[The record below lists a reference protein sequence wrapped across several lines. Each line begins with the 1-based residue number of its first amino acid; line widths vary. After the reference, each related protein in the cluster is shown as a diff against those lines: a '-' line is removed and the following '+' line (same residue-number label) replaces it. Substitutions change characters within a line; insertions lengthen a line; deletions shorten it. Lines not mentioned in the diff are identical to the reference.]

1 MFEQNLFP
9 NLRSLKWN
17 ARPDTHP
24 IGISLIQPLL
34 SPRLA
39 VLDFGA
45 HRYDVALASFFKACP
60 SRCPLLTAV
69 RFGVR
74 VPGWSELT
82 DIYSEALCN
91 FENLKVI
98 EIRTLIRNGALHHLL
113 MSPQLQEFTAHI
125 QRNQLKEFSPPPS
138 AIPLRN
144 IKKLDLTLSD
154 LRPFIEILR
163 PGTQHFHEVFLRLLR
178 PEYAAPIES
187 FFNGLASPGHT
198 SHLQT
203 LSLCGNTS
211 NFRFEDSSTVAVSFN
226 ILHSLTCHTN
236 LRQLTINI
244 ENPIHL
250 NDEELVELARNW
262 PLLQT
267 IRICYVPRSPPP
279 TKYMTFKG
287 LLSLISVCP
296 DLRDVGL
303 TLDGREVPGGGDLK
317 AGLGSKIITKLR
329 FPNSPIHN
337 QPRLVTEF
345 WLRYFPSLTNVHEP
359 GAPLSD
365 PVSALDGYSRRWA
378 IVEMYITHPSK
389 LESAGENDVEV

>member
-9 NLRSLKWN
+9 NLRALKWN

-45 HRYDVALASFFKACP
+45 YSYDAALVSFLKACP

-74 VPGWSELT
+74 VQGWSELT

-91 FENLKVI
+91 FENLKAVDI
-98 EIRTLIRNGALHHLL
+98 HTLISDGALHHLL
-113 MSPQLQEFTAHI
+113 MSPQLQELTARI
-125 QRNQLKEFSPPPS
+125 WPNQLKEFSPPPS

-144 IKKLDLTLSD
+144 IKTLDLILSD
-154 LRPFIEILR
+154 LHPFTEILR
-163 PGTQHFHEVFLRLLR
+163 PGAQQFCNVFLRLLR
-178 PEYAAPIES
+178 LEYAAPIES
-187 FFNGLASPGHT
+187 LFNGLASPGHT

-203 LSLCGNTS
+203 LSLCGTTT
-211 NFRFEDSSTVAVSFN
+211 NFRFEDSPTIAVSFN
-226 ILHSLTCHTN
+226 ILRPLTCHTN
-236 LRQLTINI
+236 LRQLIIKI

-279 TKYMTFKG
+279 IKCMTFKG
-287 LLSLISVCP
+287 LLSLVSVCP

-303 TLDGREVPGGGDLK
+303 TLDGREVPSGGGVE
-317 AGLGSKIITKLR
+317 AGSGSKMITKLR
-329 FPNSPIHN
+329 FPNSPINN
-337 QPRLVTEF
+337 QLGLVTKF
-345 WLRYFPSLTNVHEP
+345 LLRNFPSLTNVYELR
-359 GAPLSD
+359 APLSD
-365 PVSALDGYSRRWA
+365 PVSAFDRYSRQWA
-378 IVEMYITHPSK
+378 RVQMYIVHPSR
-389 LESAGENDVEV
+389 LESAGENGDEV